1 MSKEAQN
8 SEEIANNQF
17 AEWETGDTTFFEN
30 TAVVPETVVEA
41 ALKDDVVITAETK
54 EVSVKQETPAA
65 KEDEYLFDWETD
77 SDKEEKEVSTATT
90 DEKTTKVKSK
100 DTLEFLKEK
109 GLVDYELE
117 EGTELTD
124 DLADEILEDNWDAS
138 IIAGVEETIKEL
150 PDALKEL
157 IKYSAKG
164 GDFTELLS
172 KMTTQTVSGINK
184 DTDMEVESN
193 QVLAVS
199 LDLKDQGYDQEYIDT
214 QIEFLKDTGKLAA
227 ISKKSF
233 DKKIAKQD
241 SDIQETVKQAERRKE
256 AEREAQK
263 TYKKDISV
271 QISSLNDI
279 KGLVLN
285 KQDKEVLP
293 SYISDANIKLQDGRT
308 VTKFQQELFS
318 IFGDKEQTILLAK
331 LVKDKFDFS
340 SIANKEITKFSKGI
354 KEEIQ
359 NNQVII
365 KGSKGSSQQPKKSL
379 ADLLD

>member
-1 MSKEAQN
+1 MSKETQTN
-8 SEEIANNQF
+8 EEIASNQF
-17 AEWETGDTTFFEN
+17 AEWETGETTFFEN
-30 TAVVPETVVEA
+30 TAVVPETVIET
-41 ALKDDVVITAETK
+41 ALKDDIVIDTETK
-54 EVSVKQETPAA
+54 GVTKKQETPVA
-65 KEDEYLFDWETD
+65 KEDYVFNFEDETAP
-77 SDKEEKEVSTATT
+77 EEEVTIT
-90 DEKTTKVKSK
+90 DEKSVKIKSK

-109 GLVDYELE
+109 GFVDYELE

-124 DLADEILEDNWDAS
+124 DLADEILEDNWGAS
-138 IIAGVEETIKEL
+138 VIAGIEETIKDL

-164 GDFTELLS
+164 GDFTQLLT
-172 KMTTQTVSGINK
+172 KMTMQTVSGIDK
-184 DTDMEVESN
+184 DTDMEIETN
-193 QVLAVS
+193 QVLAIS
-199 LDLKDQGYDQEYIDT
+199 LDLQDQGYDQEYIDT
-214 QIEFLKDTGKLAA
+214 QIEFLKDTGKLAG
-227 ISKKSF
+227 ISKKAF
-233 DKKIAKQD
+233 ERKIIKQKH
-241 SDIQETVKQAERRKE
+241 DIQETINQAERRKE
-256 AEREAQK
+256 VEKEAQK
-263 TYKKDISV
+263 NYKKDINV
-271 QISSLNDI
+271 QINSLNDI

-293 SYISDANIKLQDGRT
+293 SYISDANIKLQDGRI

-340 SIANKEITKFSKGI
+340 SITNKEITKFSRGI

-379 ADLLD
+379 AELLD

>member
-1 MSKEAQN
+1 MSKETQN
-8 SEEIANNQF
+8 NEEIANNQF
-17 AEWETGDTTFFEN
+17 AEWETGETAFFKN

-41 ALKDDVVITAETK
+41 ALKDDVVTTTETK
-54 EVSVKQETPAA
+54 EVPEKQETPAA
-65 KEDEYLFDWETD
+65 KEDYVFDFGAETTI
-77 SDKEEKEVSTATT
+77 EEEVEATTT
-90 DEKTTKVKSK
+90 DEKSVKVKSK

-117 EGTELTD
+117 EGAELTD

-138 IIAGVEETIKEL
+138 IIAGVEETIKDL

-184 DTDMEVESN
+184 DTDMEVEAN

-214 QIEFLKDTGKLAA
+214 QIEFLKDSGKLAG
-227 ISKKSF
+227 ISKKAF
-233 DKKIAKQD
+233 EKKIAKQD
-241 SDIQETVKQAERRKE
+241 SDIQETIKQAEKRKE
-256 AEREAQK
+256 VEKEAQK
-263 TYKKDISV
+263 TYKKDITV

-285 KQDKEVLP
+285 KQDKESLP

-340 SIANKEITKFSKGI
+340 SITNKEITKFSKGI

-379 ADLLD
+379 AELLD

>member
-1 MSKEAQN
+1 MSKETQN
-8 SEEIANNQF
+8 NEEIANNQF
-17 AEWETGDTTFFEN
+17 AEWETGETAFFEN
-30 TAVVPETVVEA
+30 TTVVPETVVEA
-41 ALKDDVVITAETK
+41 ALKDDVVVTTETK
-54 EVSVKQETPAA
+54 EVPEKQETPAA
-65 KEDEYLFDWETD
+65 KEDYVFDFGAETTT
-77 SDKEEKEVSTATT
+77 EEEVEATTT
-90 DEKTTKVKSK
+90 DEKSVKVKSK

-138 IIAGVEETIKEL
+138 IIAGVEETIKDL

-184 DTDMEVESN
+184 DTDMEVEAN

-214 QIEFLKDTGKLAA
+214 QIEFLKDSGKLAG
-227 ISKKSF
+227 ISKKAF
-233 DKKIAKQD
+233 EKKIAKQEN
-241 SDIQETVKQAERRKE
+241 DIQETVKQAEKRKE
-256 AEREAQK
+256 AEKEAQK
-263 TYKKDISV
+263 TYKKDITV

-340 SIANKEITKFSKGI
+340 SITNKEITKFSKGI

-379 ADLLD
+379 AELLD

>member
-1 MSKEAQN
+1 MSKETQTN
-8 SEEIANNQF
+8 EEIASNQF
-17 AEWETGDTTFFEN
+17 AEWETGETTFFEN
-30 TAVVPETVVEA
+30 TAVVPETVIET
-41 ALKDDVVITAETK
+41 ALKDDIVIDTETK
-54 EVSVKQETPAA
+54 GVTKKQETPVA
-65 KEDEYLFDWETD
+65 KEDYVFNFEDETAP
-77 SDKEEKEVSTATT
+77 EEEVTIT
-90 DEKTTKVKSK
+90 DEKSVKIKSK

-109 GLVDYELE
+109 GFVDYELE

-138 IIAGVEETIKEL
+138 VIAGIEETIKDL

-164 GDFTELLS
+164 GDFTQLLT
-172 KMTTQTVSGINK
+172 KMTMQTVSGIDK
-184 DTDMEVESN
+184 DTDMEIETN
-193 QVLAVS
+193 QVLAIS
-199 LDLKDQGYDQEYIDT
+199 LDLQDQGYDQEYIDT
-214 QIEFLKDTGKLAA
+214 QIEFLKDTGKLAG
-227 ISKKSF
+227 ISKKAF
-233 DKKIAKQD
+233 ERKIIKQKH
-241 SDIQETVKQAERRKE
+241 DIQETINQAERRKE
-256 AEREAQK
+256 VEKEAQK
-263 TYKKDISV
+263 NYKKDINV
-271 QISSLNDI
+271 QINSLNDI

-293 SYISDANIKLQDGRT
+293 SYISDANIKLQDGRI

-340 SIANKEITKFSKGI
+340 SITNKEITKFSRGI

-365 KGSKGSSQQPKKSL
+365 RGSKGSSQQPKKSL
-379 ADLLD
+379 AELLD

>member
-1 MSKEAQN
+1 MSKETQN
-8 SEEIANNQF
+8 NEEIANNQF
-17 AEWETGDTTFFEN
+17 AEWETGETAFFEN

-41 ALKDDVVITAETK
+41 ALKDDVVTTTETK
-54 EVSVKQETPAA
+54 EVPKKQETPAA
-65 KEDEYLFDWETD
+65 KEDYVFDFEAETTI
-77 SDKEEKEVSTATT
+77 EEEVEATTT
-90 DEKTTKVKSK
+90 DEKSVKVKTK

-138 IIAGVEETIKEL
+138 IIAGVEETIKDL

-184 DTDMEVESN
+184 DTDMEVETN

-214 QIEFLKDTGKLAA
+214 QIEFLKDSGKLAG
-227 ISKKSF
+227 ISKKAF
-233 DKKIAKQD
+233 EKKIAKQE
-241 SDIQETVKQAERRKE
+241 SDIQETVKQAEKRKE
-256 AEREAQK
+256 AEKEAQK
-263 TYKKDISV
+263 TYKKDITV

-340 SIANKEITKFSKGI
+340 SITNKEITKFSKGI

-379 ADLLD
+379 AELLD

>member
-1 MSKEAQN
+1 MSKETQTN
-8 SEEIANNQF
+8 EEIASNQF
-17 AEWETGDTTFFEN
+17 AEWETGETTFFEN
-30 TAVVPETVVEA
+30 TAVVPETVIET
-41 ALKDDVVITAETK
+41 ALKDDIVIDTETK
-54 EVSVKQETPAA
+54 GVTKKQETPVA
-65 KEDEYLFDWETD
+65 KEDYVFNFEDETAP
-77 SDKEEKEVSTATT
+77 EEEVTIT
-90 DEKTTKVKSK
+90 DEKSVKIKSK

-109 GLVDYELE
+109 GFVDYELE

-138 IIAGVEETIKEL
+138 VIAGIEETIKDL

-164 GDFTELLS
+164 GDFTQLLT
-172 KMTTQTVSGINK
+172 KMTMQTVSGIDN
-184 DTDMEVESN
+184 DTDMEIETN
-193 QVLAVS
+193 QVLAIS
-199 LDLKDQGYDQEYIDT
+199 LDLQDQGYDQEYIDT
-214 QIEFLKDTGKLAA
+214 QIEFLKDTGKLAG
-227 ISKKSF
+227 ISKKAF
-233 DKKIAKQD
+233 ERKIIKQKH
-241 SDIQETVKQAERRKE
+241 DIQETINQAERRKE
-256 AEREAQK
+256 VEKEAQK
-263 TYKKDISV
+263 NYKKDINV
-271 QISSLNDI
+271 QINSLNDI

-293 SYISDANIKLQDGRT
+293 SYISDANIKLQDGRI

-340 SIANKEITKFSKGI
+340 SITNKEITKFSRGI

-365 KGSKGSSQQPKKSL
+365 RGSKGSSQQPKKSL
-379 ADLLD
+379 AELLD

>member
-1 MSKEAQN
+1 MSKETQN
-8 SEEIANNQF
+8 NEEIANNQF
-17 AEWETGDTTFFEN
+17 AEWETGETAFFEN

-41 ALKDDVVITAETK
+41 ALKDDVVTTTEPK
-54 EVSVKQETPAA
+54 EVPEKQETPAA
-65 KEDEYLFDWETD
+65 KEDYVFDFAGENTP
-77 SDKEEKEVSTATT
+77 EEEVPATT
-90 DEKTTKVKSK
+90 TDDKTVKVKSK

-138 IIAGVEETIKEL
+138 IIAGVEETIKDL

-193 QVLAVS
+193 QVLAIS

-214 QIEFLKDTGKLAA
+214 QIEFLKESGKLAG
-227 ISKKSF
+227 ISKKAF
-233 DKKIAKQD
+233 EKKIAKQD
-241 SDIQETVKQAERRKE
+241 SDIQETIKQAEKRKE
-256 AEREAQK
+256 VEKEAQK
-263 TYKKDISV
+263 TYKKDITV

-285 KQDKEVLP
+285 KQDKESLP

-340 SIANKEITKFSKGI
+340 SITNKEITKFSKGI

>member
-1 MSKEAQN
+1 MSKETQN
-8 SEEIANNQF
+8 NEEIANNQF
-17 AEWETGDTTFFEN
+17 AEWETGETAFFEN

-41 ALKDDVVITAETK
+41 ALKDDVVTTTETK
-54 EVSVKQETPAA
+54 EVPEKQETPAA
-65 KEDEYLFDWETD
+65 KEDYVFDFEAETTI
-77 SDKEEKEVSTATT
+77 KEEVEATTT
-90 DEKTTKVKSK
+90 DEKSVKVKTK
-100 DTLEFLKEK
+100 DTLEFLREK

-138 IIAGVEETIKEL
+138 IIAGVEETIKDL

-184 DTDMEVESN
+184 DTDMEVEAN

-214 QIEFLKDTGKLAA
+214 QIEFLKDSGKLAG
-227 ISKKSF
+227 ISKKAF
-233 DKKIAKQD
+233 EKKIAKQEN
-241 SDIQETVKQAERRKE
+241 DIQETIKQAEKRKE
-256 AEREAQK
+256 AEKEAQK
-263 TYKKDISV
+263 TYKKDITV

-340 SIANKEITKFSKGI
+340 SITNKEITKFSKGI

-379 ADLLD
+379 AELLD

>member
-1 MSKEAQN
+1 MSKETQN
-8 SEEIANNQF
+8 NEEIANNQF
-17 AEWETGDTTFFEN
+17 AEWETGETAFFEN
-30 TAVVPETVVEA
+30 TTVVPETVVEA
-41 ALKDDVVITAETK
+41 ALKDDVVVTTETK
-54 EVSVKQETPAA
+54 EVPEKQETPAA
-65 KEDEYLFDWETD
+65 KEDYVFDFGAETTT
-77 SDKEEKEVSTATT
+77 EEEVEATTT
-90 DEKTTKVKSK
+90 DEKSVKVKSK

-138 IIAGVEETIKEL
+138 IIAGVEETIKDL

-184 DTDMEVESN
+184 DTDMEVEAN

-214 QIEFLKDTGKLAA
+214 QIEFLKDSGKLAG
-227 ISKKSF
+227 ISKKAF
-233 DKKIAKQD
+233 EKKIAKQEN
-241 SDIQETVKQAERRKE
+241 DIQETVKQAEKRKE
-256 AEREAQK
+256 AEKEAQK
-263 TYKKDISV
+263 TYKKDITV
-271 QISSLNDI
+271 QINSLNDI

-340 SIANKEITKFSKGI
+340 SITNKEITKFSKGI

-379 ADLLD
+379 AELLD

>member
-1 MSKEAQN
+1 MSKETQN
-8 SEEIANNQF
+8 NEEIANNQF
-17 AEWETGDTTFFEN
+17 AEWETGETAFFEN

-41 ALKDDVVITAETK
+41 ALKDDVVTTTEPK
-54 EVSVKQETPAA
+54 EVPEKQETPAA
-65 KEDEYLFDWETD
+65 KEDYVFDFAGENTP
-77 SDKEEKEVSTATT
+77 EEEVPATT
-90 DEKTTKVKSK
+90 TDDKTVKVKSK

-138 IIAGVEETIKEL
+138 IIAGVEETIKDL

-193 QVLAVS
+193 QVLAIS

-214 QIEFLKDTGKLAA
+214 QIEFLKESGKLAG
-227 ISKKSF
+227 ISKKAF
-233 DKKIAKQD
+233 EKKIAKQD
-241 SDIQETVKQAERRKE
+241 SDIQETIKQAEKRKE
-256 AEREAQK
+256 VEKEAQK
-263 TYKKDISV
+263 TYKKDITV

-285 KQDKEVLP
+285 KQDKESLP

-340 SIANKEITKFSKGI
+340 SITNKKKY
-354 KEEIQ
+354 K
-359 NNQVII
+359 II
-365 KGSKGSSQQPKKSL
+365 K
-379 ADLLD
+379 LL

>member
-1 MSKEAQN
+1 MSKETQN
-8 SEEIANNQF
+8 NEEIANNQF
-17 AEWETGDTTFFEN
+17 AEWETEESTFFEN
-30 TAVVPETVVEA
+30 TVVIPETVIDA
-41 ALKDDVVITAETK
+41 ALKDNIIAVET
-54 EVSVKQETPAA
+54 ENN
-65 KEDEYLFDWETD
+65 
-77 SDKEEKEVSTATT
+77 T
-90 DEKTTKVKSK
+90 DEKPVPAKEEEYVFNFEDNSTKEEVIEATTEEKIEKVNSK
-100 DTLEFLKEK
+100 NTLEFLKEK

-138 IIAGVEETIKEL
+138 IIAGVEETIKDL

-184 DTDMEVESN
+184 DTDMEIESN
-193 QVLAVS
+193 QILAVS

-214 QIEFLKDTGKLAA
+214 QIEFLKDSGKLAG

-241 SDIQETVKQAERRKE
+241 SDIQETIKQTEKRRE
-256 AEREAQK
+256 AEKEAQK
-263 TYKKDISV
+263 SYKKDISV
-271 QISSLNDI
+271 QISSLDDI

-285 KQDKEVLP
+285 KQDKEILP
-293 SYISDANIKLQDGRT
+293 SYISDANIKLQDGRV

-340 SIANKEITKFSKGI
+340 SITNKEITKQAKSI
-354 KEEIQ
+354 RENIQ

-365 KGSKGSSQQPKKSL
+365 KGSKGSSQQPRKSL

>member
-1 MSKEAQN
+1 MSKETQN
-8 SEEIANNQF
+8 NEKIANNQF
-17 AEWETGDTTFFEN
+17 AEWETGETAFFEN

-41 ALKDDVVITAETK
+41 ALKDDVVTITESK
-54 EVSVKQETPAA
+54 EVPEKQETPAA
-65 KEDEYLFDWETD
+65 KEDYVFDFAGENTP
-77 SDKEEKEVSTATT
+77 EEEVPATT
-90 DEKTTKVKSK
+90 TDDKTVKVKSK

-138 IIAGVEETIKEL
+138 IIAGVEETIKDL

-193 QVLAVS
+193 QVLAIS

-214 QIEFLKDTGKLAA
+214 QIEFLKESGKLAG
-227 ISKKSF
+227 ISKKAF
-233 DKKIAKQD
+233 EKKIAKQD
-241 SDIQETVKQAERRKE
+241 SDIQETVKQAEKRKE
-256 AEREAQK
+256 VEKEAQK
-263 TYKKDISV
+263 TYKKDITV

-285 KQDKEVLP
+285 RQDKEVLP

-340 SIANKEITKFSKGI
+340 SITNKEITKFSKGI

>member
-1 MSKEAQN
+1 MSKETQTN
-8 SEEIANNQF
+8 EEIASNQF
-17 AEWETGDTTFFEN
+17 AEWETGETTFFEN
-30 TAVVPETVVEA
+30 TAVVPETVIET
-41 ALKDDVVITAETK
+41 ALKDDIVIDTETK
-54 EVSVKQETPAA
+54 GVTKKQETPVA
-65 KEDEYLFDWETD
+65 KEDYVFNFEDETAP
-77 SDKEEKEVSTATT
+77 EEEVTIT
-90 DEKTTKVKSK
+90 DEKSVKIKSK

-109 GLVDYELE
+109 GFVDYELE

-138 IIAGVEETIKEL
+138 VIAGIEETIKDL

-164 GDFTELLS
+164 GDFTQLLT
-172 KMTTQTVSGINK
+172 KMTMQTVSGIDK
-184 DTDMEVESN
+184 DTDMEIETN
-193 QVLAVS
+193 QVLAIS
-199 LDLKDQGYDQEYIDT
+199 LDLQDQGYDQEYIDT
-214 QIEFLKDTGKLAA
+214 QIEFLKDTGKLAG
-227 ISKKSF
+227 ISKKAF
-233 DKKIAKQD
+233 ERKIIKQKH
-241 SDIQETVKQAERRKE
+241 DIQETINQAERRKE
-256 AEREAQK
+256 VEKEAQK
-263 TYKKDISV
+263 NYKKDINV
-271 QISSLNDI
+271 QINSLNDI

-293 SYISDANIKLQDGRT
+293 SYISDANIKLQDGKI

-340 SIANKEITKFSKGI
+340 SITNKEITKFSRGI

-365 KGSKGSSQQPKKSL
+365 RGSKGSSQQPKKSL
-379 ADLLD
+379 AELLD